1 MPVGQGFLVSYE
13 LLYWPDAD
21 EALDRLESDP
31 TMAPELRA
39 VERTL
44 RRLAA
49 DPFNPRLGTVPS

>member
-1 MPVGQGFLVSYE
+1 VSYE
-13 LLYWPDAD
+13 ILYWPDAD

-31 TMAPELRA
+31 AMAPELRA